1 MKWNKDTPQPF
12 PPPPRHITA
21 KSFNFGVWQQR
32 DYIPHSY
39 GIIENTIVALI
50 RRESVKAFDSFVI
63 VWNKFKETS
72 DYQTCPE
79 NIKSTINRLVDDFKI
94 LEDEEE
100 KLYRC

>member
-1 MKWNKDTPQPF
+1 MATRQA
-12 PPPPRHITA
+12 HTA
-21 KSFNFGVWQQR
+21 FLW
-32 DYIPHSY
+32 SY
-39 GIIENTIVALI
+39 SKPIKALV

-63 VWNKFKETS
+63 IWNKFKETS

-100 KLYRC
+100 K